1 MKINLKNK
9 LFIATAV
16 VAFVSAGC
24 NKYLDINKN
33 PNAAT
38 SATPELVLPGAI
50 NATAVQLNPIGY
62 PNTVFSGWMGQW
74 AISGSYAI
82 SSSDFT
88 TYKETT
94 AFGDGPW
101 QSMYDNLNDYNYVEV
116 QSKAQGKYF
125 YTAAAK
131 VMKAFNFQMLVDL
144 FNNVPY
150 SQAFNGTST
159 IHPAYDDAK
168 TIYQD
173 LIKQVDTAI
182 TYMKRADASGD
193 PKSDILFKGDNS
205 KWIRFAN
212 TLKLRILMRQSK
224 GAGLASY
231 VQTEIGKIVAEG
243 SGFLG
248 AGEDAAVNPG
258 YFNSAGEANPFWG
271 GNYNVAGTYTN
282 DFWRANQ
289 YGIDF
294 YKNENDPRL
303 KLIYGGTP
311 SDGTKYQ
318 GNKIGQ
324 ISGLV
329 GSNSSVFGPGVLKG
343 FGQDAVIMTAAES
356 FFLQAEA
363 SLYGWIPGNN
373 QQTLYQKGVTESFR
387 LYGVPNY
394 AAAAVTYYNQANDK
408 NVNWAATTSTAEQ
421 LALIIRQKWAAMNTI
436 TPLEAY
442 DDYRR
447 LGLPADIPLTI
458 SPYVDVLKIPY
469 RFLYPASEYRTNADA
484 VAAQGTID
492 HHTSKIFWMP

>member
-1 MKINLKNK
+1 MKRILNHIL
-9 LFIATAV
+9 LIAAV
-16 VAFVSAGC
+16 PALLICGSC

-50 NATAVQLNPIGY
+50 NATAAQLNPIGF

-82 SSSDFT
+82 SASDFT
-88 TYKETT
+88 TYKQTT
-94 AFGDGPW
+94 QFGDGTW
-101 QSMYDNLNDYNYVEV
+101 QTIYDNLNDYNYVEV
-116 QSKAQGKYF
+116 QSKAQNKYF
-125 YTAAAK
+125 YVAAAK
-131 VMKAFNFQMLVDL
+131 VMKAFNFQELVDL

-150 SQAFNGTST
+150 SEAFNGTKV
-159 IHPAYDDAK
+159 IHPKYDDGK
-168 TIYQD
+168 SIYLD
-173 LIKQVDTAI
+173 LIKQLDTAI
-182 TYMKRADASGD
+182 AYFKRNDAVGD
-193 PKSDILFKGDNS
+193 VKSDILFDGDNG

-224 GAGLASY
+224 AAGQTSY
-231 VQTEIGKIVAEG
+231 VQSEIAKIITEG

-271 GNYNVAGTYTN
+271 GNYNVAGTYVN

-303 KLIYGGTP
+303 TLVYGPTP
-311 SDGTKYQ
+311 SDATKYQ

-324 ISGLV
+324 IGGLV
-329 GSNSSVFGPGVLKG
+329 GSASSVFGPGVLKSYS
-343 FGQDAVIMTAAES
+343 QDAIIMTAAES

-363 SLYGWIPGNN
+363 SLYGWIPGN
-373 QQTLYQKGVTESFR
+373 QQQALYQQGVTESFR
-387 LYGVPNY
+387 LYGVPSY
-394 AAAAVTYYNQANDK
+394 AAAATTYYNQDNDK
-408 NVNWAATTSTAEQ
+408 NVNWSATTTQAEQ

-436 TPLEAY
+436 TPIEAY

-447 LGLPADIPLTI
+447 LGLPADIPLSL

-469 RFLYPASEYRTNADA
+469 RFLYPLSEYKTNSDA
-484 VAAQGTID
+484 VAAQGAID
-492 HHTSKIFWMP
+492 HHTSKVFWMP